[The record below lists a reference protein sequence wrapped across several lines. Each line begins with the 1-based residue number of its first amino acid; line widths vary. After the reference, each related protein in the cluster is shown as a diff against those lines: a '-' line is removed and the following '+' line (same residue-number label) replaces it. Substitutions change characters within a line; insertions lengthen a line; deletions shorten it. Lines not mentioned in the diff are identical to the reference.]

1 MSNGSHSLVA
11 TAGQRHPSAN
21 QRFLIGGVT
30 NTFTAALV
38 MQLVDQHRLRLDDS
52 LARYLPGV
60 VPEGSKITI
69 NPGYNPLLTWAAGAI
84 VSNTNDLS
92 RFFQAL
98 LAARV
103 VSKTAVTQMEQSVPA
118 NTVFGLWQGDGLGI
132 LSTQLPCG
140 KFWGHDG
147 LILDYST
154 IVEASP
160 RGRVG
165 VISVR
170 SDNWK
175 LPNPNMATLLCS

>member
-1 MSNGSHSLVA
+1 
-11 TAGQRHPSAN
+11 
-21 QRFLIGGVT
+21 
-30 NTFTAALV
+30 
-38 MQLVDQHRLRLDDS
+38 
-52 LARYLPGV
+52 
-60 VPEGSKITI
+60 
-69 NPGYNPLLTWAAGAI
+69 
-84 VSNTNDLS
+84 
-92 RFFQAL
+92 
-98 LAARV
+98 
-103 VSKTAVTQMEQSVPA
+103 MEQSVPA

-132 LSTQLPCG
+132 LSAQLPCG